1 MTVRI
6 PASAMPGSSPSGTP
20 SVLSGRG
27 SFAIFSTRLRS
38 RKDKVI
44 GSWSARSRAVGLS
57 ARWASTDCPAMTM
70 RRSVTGASCV
80 VGWPDVVDDSDPAVD
95 GAVVATLEQAAIR
108 STCPQSG
115 TGGHSLPSGRVAQR
129 SSPRQLPCGGA
140 PKPQAHNERRTRDS
154 PPRSLPLRLILW
166 SSRVSAL
173 GAHVRAVT
181 AHTVGAAREMML
193 TTTSTG
199 HLCSPANRGPIS
211 HRACE
216 CCALPDG
223 SHWAPARR

>member
-1 MTVRI
+1 MATSSRRRPATRRLPPKAGSPACSGVMRARRDVRNSRI
-6 PASAMPGSSPSGTP
+6 SRR
-20 SVLSGRG
+20 L
-27 SFAIFSTRLRS
+27 STRTRLGRCT
-38 RKDKVI
+38 RQLGV
-44 GSWSARSRAVGLS
+44 
-57 ARWASTDCPAMTM
+57 
-70 RRSVTGASCV
+70 SV
-80 VGWPDVVDDSDPAVD
+80 
-95 GAVVATLEQAAIR
+95 
-108 STCPQSG
+108 STCLDRHSLLAGSNG